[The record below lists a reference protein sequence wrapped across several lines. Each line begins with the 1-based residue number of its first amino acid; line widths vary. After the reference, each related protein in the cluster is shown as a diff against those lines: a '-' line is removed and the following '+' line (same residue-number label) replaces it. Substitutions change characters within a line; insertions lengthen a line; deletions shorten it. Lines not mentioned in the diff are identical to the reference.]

1 MRGWQVCMS
10 LGLLLSACS
19 AKGGAALSKGNQGN
33 VVYVG
38 ADTQATTGV
47 DTGPTTGTTTS
58 PSTGT
63 TTGTDAGVSVSDA
76 QSVGPSAGDAGPA
89 APWTADQVF
98 ASCKGTVDQ
107 VSECIINLP
116 SKFGTPVTSAAPMD
130 FNACKP

>member
-1 MRGWQVCMS
+1 MHGWQVRLS

-19 AKGGAALSKGNQGN
+19 SNGGAALSKGDRGN
-33 VVYVG
+33 VIYAG
-38 ADTQATTGV
+38 ADTN
-47 DTGPTTGTTTS
+47 PTTGTG
-58 PSTGT
+58 TGT
-63 TTGTDAGVSVSDA
+63 TTGTGTGTSTGTDAGVSVGDA
-76 QSVGPSAGDAGPA
+76 QSVVPSAGDAGPA

-98 ASCKGTVDQ
+98 PSCKGTIDQ

>member
-1 MRGWQVCMS
+1 M
-10 LGLLLSACS
+10 LLSACG
-19 AKGGAALSKGNQGN
+19 AGGGGALSKGNRGN
-33 VVYVG
+33 VI
-38 ADTQATTGV
+38 TLGV
-47 DTGPTTGTTTS
+47 DTNPTTGIDTGNTTGTG
-58 PSTGT
+58 TGT
-63 TTGTDAGVSVSDA
+63 TTGTDAGVGVNDA

-98 ASCKGTVDQ
+98 PSCKGTVDQ